1 MTSADFKNCELLPST
16 VIPLNCPSQIQSRT
30 ARKWLHELGF
40 RPHSHKKGV
49 FIDGHERDD
58 VKEYRKLFLCKLEVL
73 ESTHLP
79 PPLPAD
85 GKSIQ

>member
-1 MTSADFKNCELLPST
+1 MNFPT
-16 VIPLNCPSQIQSRT
+16 QIQSRT

-40 RPHSHKKGV
+40 QPYSHKKDI

-58 VKEYRKLFLCKLEVL
+58 VKGYFYVNLRSL
-73 ESTHLP
+73 HLP

-85 GKSIQ
+85 GKSTHQISNPEATY